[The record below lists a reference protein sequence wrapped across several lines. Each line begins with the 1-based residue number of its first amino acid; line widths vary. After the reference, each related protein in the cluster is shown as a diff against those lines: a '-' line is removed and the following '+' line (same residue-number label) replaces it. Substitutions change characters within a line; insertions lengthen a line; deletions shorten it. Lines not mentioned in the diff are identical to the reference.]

1 MKHTKCESTVKL
13 ADIICHD
20 RDRLTV
26 PVVDITNVAA
36 YWSTLPAEHAMDPR
50 DFPSVAPAFPDL
62 LLDASRAEFPFAV
75 RIEAGE
81 RPKDRPDD
89 PLFMCL
95 ATGYVPN
102 GAKRV
107 SEVFSAPYVTSPEGK
122 LDDLGMDVHEGFT
135 LAQAAVML
143 YVSLLAVSFM
153 HCKNVT
159 QEEVTPVAVLAK
171 KQLRKH
177 GIPKV
182 SYRVLKIE
190 PMTRA
195 LREQGDSDRKGL
207 GHALHICRGHFK
219 TYTAERPLFG
229 QRVGTWWWDTNLR
242 GARSVGTVVK
252 DYEIIG
258 GTNEAQ
264 PNAD

>member
-1 MKHTKCESTVKL
+1 MPIRVAERLLV
-13 ADIICHD
+13 D

-26 PVVDITNVAA
+26 PVVDIANVAA
-36 YWSTLPAEHAMDPR
+36 YWSTLPVEHAIDPR
-50 DFPSVAPAFPDL
+50 DFPSVAPSFPDL
-62 LLDASRAEFPFAV
+62 LLDASRAVFPFAV

-81 RPKDRPDD
+81 RPKNRPDD

-102 GAKRV
+102 GARV
-107 SEVFSAPYVTSPEGK
+107 SEVFSAPYVTDAEGK
-122 LDDLGMDVHEGFT
+122 LDDLGMDVHDGFT

-143 YVSLLAVSFM
+143 YVSLLSVSFM

-159 QEEVTPVAVLAK
+159 QEEITPAAALAK

-195 LREQGDSDRKGL
+195 LHEQGASDTKGL

-242 GARSVGTVVK
+242 GARSTGTVVK
-252 DYEIIG
+252 DYEIG
-258 GTNEAQ
+258 GTHVGRCGERVSE
-264 PNAD
+264 